1 MSGRAA
7 ACGPGRLAHR
17 GSCAPSPSAPPAASD
32 EDGSSSAVRLRA
44 PGEGELLADL
54 LDRRQGTVPWLQASE
69 ELLDA
74 RQDGELGCV
83 RLDVGEHALAAVGV
97 SQGAC
102 EFQERRA

>member
-32 EDGSSSAVRLRA
+32 EDGSSSAIRLRA

-54 LDRRQGTVPWLQASE
+54 LDRGQGTVPWLQASE
-69 ELLDA
+69 ELLHA
-74 RQDGELGCV
+74 RQDGASEQVRRECADLPTELAGLV
-83 RLDVGEHALAAVGV
+83 EVAFLGEGH
-97 SQGAC
+97 
-102 EFQERRA
+102 R